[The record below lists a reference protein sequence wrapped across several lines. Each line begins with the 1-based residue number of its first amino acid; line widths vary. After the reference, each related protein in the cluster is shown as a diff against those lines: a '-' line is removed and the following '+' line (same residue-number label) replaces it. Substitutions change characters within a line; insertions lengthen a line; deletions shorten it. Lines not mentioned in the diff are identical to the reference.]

1 MGGGNPQY
9 PIRPGQKSADTISR
23 TTAAQRAK
31 ILQRA
36 ANPGGGAGAT
46 NQRKQAAKG
55 KWTAEEQR
63 QREEAGRKSAAK
75 RRKGGGAGAAKG
87 PKASP
92 EAQATLKALGQQ
104 IEQFKKLYRTMVGMG
119 LKPEDIAKGKGGAI
133 SGKTPEAHE
142 KLLRAMKK
150 LGMDFDVQKDGS
162 GQFVN
167 PLTDKVTTIG
177 PAPKGKVKAEWTQ
190 DGKRM
195 EEAPVE
201 APKPTVRVAVGSKT
215 LS

>member
-1 MGGGNPQY
+1 MPGGNPQY

-23 TTAAQRAK
+23 GTAAQRAK
-31 ILQRA
+31 IMQRA
-36 ANPGGGAGAT
+36 ANPGGGTAAT
-46 NQRKQAAKG
+46 NKRKQAAKG
-55 KWTAEEQR
+55 KWSAEEQR

-92 EAQATLKALGQQ
+92 EQVAALKKLGQQ

-119 LKPEDIAKGKGGAI
+119 LKPADIVKGKGGAI

-177 PAPKGKVKAEWTQ
+177 PAPKGKAKGEWSM
-190 DGKRM
+190 DGKFN
-195 EEAPVE
+195 EAMVEE

-215 LS
+215 LT